1 MKAKNSRTMFVSVSI
16 VVAIIFVPF
25 GTALGDEPNE
35 PPEEPPADK
44 PSSFE
49 EEVEVLADRPEFELE
64 RLDPEVLASG
74 RAPNLAVALETIP
87 GVSGVRRAQSAVEPV
102 IRGLGWERVQTQVN
116 GLPLHG
122 ACPARMDPPA
132 TVVAASSVRDVAVV
146 KGLASVTLG
155 PAGTGG
161 RVMVSTDYDRG
172 VGSGRETSPWA
183 RLAYDGAR
191 DGYHGGAGV
200 AGGTER
206 VDFSVGLETLDQND
220 YDSADGTTVP
230 ANQEE
235 AGAYFSFGNYV
246 TDAHRWSIGSVYQE
260 GRRIDYPSLPMNTDS
275 SETWIYN
282 GQYGYR
288 PTGDGGPLTEVRFR
302 LGLANVD
309 HLMSNRG
316 KPNRPVV
323 EAETDSNADTASTG
337 VLARWLVSP
346 RSAMR
351 AGLDL
356 TLLNRDALRGRHIV
370 ATGMVA
376 YDHLWPD
383 VSQDDL
389 GVFAEYSIVPR
400 SDWHLRFGLRY
411 DAVSSEAAAAD
422 DPSLGGNT
430 IRENYVRFYGE
441 DAADTDRDEDL
452 FSGNV
457 VVSKDL
463 SRLLTVQGGFG
474 LSSRAA
480 GVTERY
486 FSFAPAPN
494 GFVVGNPTLDA
505 EQKWEISLGAT
516 IASEEISGA
525 VSAYYYTFDDY
536 ILGTVLAEEDVN
548 GDGAL
553 DLIRGF
559 ENADAT
565 VTGVEVAGVYR
576 PTERLSIPAS
586 LVYVRAENEETGDP
600 LPEIP
605 ALEGRL
611 AGRFSFGGLH
621 SGWVELGGR
630 FVDKQD
636 RVDESFGEDPTPG
649 YSVFHLRGRLVLARY
664 LAIEAGVENLLDKEY
679 HEHLTREA
687 AMPVGDLAA
696 GDEIPQPGRSVVV
709 GLSFEY

>member
-1 MKAKNSRTMFVSVSI
+1 MVLAT
-16 VVAIIFVPF
+16 F
-25 GTALGDEPNE
+25 GTALGDEPDE
-35 PPEEPPADK
+35 PPEELPAEK
-44 PSSFE
+44 LSSFE
-49 EEVEVLADRPEFELE
+49 EEVEVLLNRPEFELE

-74 RAPNLAVALETIP
+74 LAPNLAVALETIP
-87 GVSGVRRAQSAVEPV
+87 AVAGVRRAQNAVEPV

-132 TVVAASSVRDVAVV
+132 TVVAASSVSDVSVV
-146 KGLASVTLG
+146 KSLASVTLG

-172 VGSGRETSPWA
+172 VGSGREISPWA

-220 YDSADGTTVP
+220 FDSADGTTVP

-246 TDAHRWSIGSVYQE
+246 TDAHRWSIGMVYQE
-260 GRRIDYPSLPMNTDS
+260 GKRIDYPSLPMNTDS

-282 GQYGYR
+282 GEYGYR
-288 PTGDGGPLTEVRFR
+288 PTGNSGPLSEVQFRF
-302 LGLANVD
+302 GLANVD

-323 EAETDSNADTASTG
+323 EAETTSNADTASSG
-337 VLARWLVSP
+337 VLARWLVSGS
-346 RSAMR
+346 SAMR

-356 TLLNRDALRGRHIV
+356 TLLDRDALRERQIV
-370 ATGMVA
+370 ATSMVF

-400 SDWHLRFGLRY
+400 PDWHLRFGLRF
-411 DAVSSEAAAAD
+411 DAVSSKAAAAD

-441 DAADTDRDEDL
+441 DAADTNRDEDL

-457 VVSKDL
+457 VASREL
-463 SRLLTVQGGFG
+463 GRLLTLQGGFG
-474 LSSRAA
+474 LCSRAA
-480 GVTERY
+480 SVTERY

-494 GFVVGNPTLDA
+494 GYVVGNPTLDA
-505 EQKWEISLGAT
+505 EQKWEVSLGAT
-516 IASEEISGA
+516 IASEEFSGT

-536 ILGTVLAEEDVN
+536 ILGTVLAEQDLN
-548 GDGAL
+548 NDGVL

-559 ENADAT
+559 ENTDAT
-565 VTGVEVAGVYR
+565 VSGVEIAGVYR
-576 PTERLSIPAS
+576 PTQRLSIPAS
-586 LVYVRAENEETGDP
+586 LVYVRGENEETGDP

-611 AGRFSFGGLH
+611 AGRFSFGGRR

-630 FVDKQD
+630 FVDEQD

-649 YSVFHLRGRLVLARY
+649 YSVYYLRGRLVLARY
-664 LAIEAGVENLLDKEY
+664 LAIEAGLENLFDKQY

-687 AMPVGDLAA
+687 AMPVGDLAR